1 MKGEGRTMAT
11 RATKAPDKPAERSA
25 GGTQHR
31 FFELIPPGL
40 DIDFVG
46 LRFKMLIL
54 SWALIAVGLMSVWLK
69 GGLNYGIDFAG
80 GTMVHVKFDQPTSVG
95 DVRAALSNPAL
106 KEIVVQNVG
115 KEGRE
120 FQVRVLGA
128 DQGGSATV
136 ADAIKGGLKDK
147 FGEGTYEIMR
157 VETVGPKVG
166 RDLWRDASL
175 AVLVATLI
183 MGAYIA
189 ARFELRFGVG
199 AAVALVHD
207 VLMTIG
213 ALSIANMEF
222 DLTTVAALLT
232 VVGYSVHDTVI
243 VSDRIREN
251 MRKMRRETLARIIN
265 VSINE
270 TLARTLITS
279 GTAILVTAALFVLGG
294 AVIHSFAF
302 ALLVGF
308 IVGTYSSIYVASPIV
323 LYLEGR
329 STARR

>member
-1 MKGEGRTMAT
+1 MKGGGGTMAT
-11 RATKAPDKPAERSA
+11 RPAKEVAKAPAGAE
-25 GGTQHR
+25 HR
-31 FFELIPPGL
+31 FFEMLPPGL

-46 LRFKMLIL
+46 MRFKMLIA
-54 SWALIAVGLMSVWLK
+54 SWALIAIGLASIWLK

-80 GTMVHVKFDQPTSVG
+80 GTMVHVRFDQPTSVG
-95 DVRAALSNPAL
+95 DVRAALTSPAL
-106 KEIVVQNVG
+106 HEVIVQDVG
-115 KEGRE
+115 KEGKE

-128 DQGGSATV
+128 DQGGSSTV
-136 ADAIKGGLKDK
+136 ADAIKGGLREK
-147 FGEGTYEIMR
+147 FGEGTYDVLR

-166 RDLWRDASL
+166 RDLWRDAIL

-189 ARFELRFGVG
+189 IRFELRFGIG
-199 AAVALVHD
+199 AAVALLHD
-207 VLMTIG
+207 VLMTLG

-251 MRKMRRETLARIIN
+251 MRKMRRESLARIIN
-265 VSINE
+265 LSINE
-270 TLARTLITS
+270 TLSRTLITS
-279 GTAILVTAALFVLGG
+279 GTAILVTAALFLLGG
-294 AVIHSFAF
+294 SVIHSFAF

-323 LYLEGR
+323 LYLEG
-329 STARR
+329 STPAKR

>member
-1 MKGEGRTMAT
+1 MKGGSGTMAT
-11 RATKAPDKPAERSA
+11 RQAKQTEGAAATE
-25 GGTQHR
+25 HH
-31 FFELIPPGL
+31 FFELIPPGTT
-40 DIDFVG
+40 IDFVG
-46 LRFKMLIL
+46 LRLKMLLL
-54 SWALIAVGLMSVWLK
+54 SWSLIIVGLASIYLH

-80 GTMVHVKFDQPTSVG
+80 GSMVHVKFSQPTAIA
-95 DVRAALSNPAL
+95 DLRAALARPEL
-106 KEIVVQNVG
+106 REVVVQDVG
-115 KEGRE
+115 QAGQE

-128 DQGGSATV
+128 AEGGSAAV
-136 ADAIKGGLKDK
+136 ADAIKAGLLAK
-147 FGEGTYEIMR
+147 FGEGTYDILR

-166 RDLWRDASL
+166 RDLWRDATL
-175 AVLVATLI
+175 AVLFATLI

-189 ARFELRFGVG
+189 VRFEVRFGIG

-207 VLMTIG
+207 VLLTLG

-251 MRKMRRETLARIIN
+251 MRKMRRDSLATIIN

-270 TLARTLITS
+270 TLSRTLITS
-279 GTAILVTAALFVLGG
+279 GTAVLVTAALFVLGG
-294 AVIHSFAF
+294 SVIHSFAF

-308 IVGTYSSIYVASPIV
+308 VVGTYSSIYVASPIV

-329 STARR
+329 SARARR

>member
-1 MKGEGRTMAT
+1 MKGEPMAT
-11 RATKAPDKPAERSA
+11 RPTARTEKAPTVE
-25 GGTQHR
+25 HR

-40 DIDFVG
+40 RIDFVG
-46 LRFKMLIL
+46 LRFKMLLL
-54 SWALIAVGLMSVWLK
+54 SWTLILIGLVSIYLH

-80 GTMVHVKFDQPTSVG
+80 GTMVHVRFAASTPIADI
-95 DVRAALSNPAL
+95 RAALSRPEL
-106 KEIVVQNVG
+106 REVVVQDVG
-115 KEGRE
+115 QGGRE
-120 FQVRVLGA
+120 FQIRVLGA
-128 DQGGSATV
+128 SEGGSTAV
-136 ADAIKGGLKDK
+136 ADAIKGGLREK
-147 FGEGTYEIMR
+147 FGEGTYDVLR

-166 RDLWRDASL
+166 KDLWRDATL
-175 AVLVATLI
+175 AVLAATLV
-183 MGAYIA
+183 MATYIA
-189 ARFELRFGVG
+189 IRFEIRFGIG
-199 AAVALVHD
+199 AAVALIHD
-207 VLMTIG
+207 VLITLG

-251 MRKMRRETLARIIN
+251 MRKMRRENLATIMN
-265 VSINE
+265 LSINE
-270 TLARTLITS
+270 TLSRTLITS

-294 AVIHSFAF
+294 SVIHSFAF

-329 STARR
+329 KGARPGRAA

>member
-1 MKGEGRTMAT
+1 MAT
-11 RATKAPDKPAERSA
+11 RPAKEAEKPRPVE
-25 GGTQHR
+25 HR
-31 FFELIPPGL
+31 FFEIIPPGL

-46 LRFKMLIL
+46 LRFKMLIF
-54 SWALIAVGLMSVWLK
+54 SWALIALGLVSIWVK

-80 GTMVHVKFDQPTSVG
+80 GTMVHVRFQQPTTAG
-95 DVRAALSNPAL
+95 DVRGALSTGAL
-106 KEIVVQNVG
+106 KEVVVQDVG
-115 KEGRE
+115 KEGKE
-120 FQVRVLGA
+120 FQIRVLGA
-128 DQGGSATV
+128 EHGGSASV
-136 ADAIKGGLKDK
+136 ADAIKTGLKEK
-147 FGEGTYEIMR
+147 FGEGTYDVLR

-166 RDLWRDASL
+166 RDLWRDAIL

-189 ARFELRFGVG
+189 ARFEVRFGIG
-199 AAVALVHD
+199 AAVALLHD
-207 VLMTIG
+207 VLLTLG

-270 TLARTLITS
+270 TLSRTLITS

-294 AVIHSFAF
+294 SVIHSFAF

-329 STARR
+329 AASRR

>member
-1 MKGEGRTMAT
+1 MK
-11 RATKAPDKPAERSA
+11 ATKANPAPSRPADEKA
-25 GGTQHR
+25 PVEHH
-31 FFELIPPGL
+31 FFELIPPG
-40 DIDFVG
+40 INVDFVG
-46 LRFKMLIL
+46 PRLKMLL
-54 SWALIAVGLMSVWLK
+54 FSWALILIGLASVWFK

-80 GTMVHVKFDQPTSVG
+80 GTMVHVRFPQATSISDIRGALEKPGMGEVLVQDVG
-95 DVRAALSNPAL
+95 Q
-106 KEIVVQNVG
+106 EG
-115 KEGRE
+115 KE
-120 FQVRVLGA
+120 FQIRVRGGE
-128 DQGGSATV
+128 DGGSGAV
-136 ADAIKGGLKDK
+136 ADTIKGGLKEK
-147 FGEGTYEIMR
+147 FGEGSYDILR

-166 RDLWRDASL
+166 KDLWRSAAL
-175 AVLVATLI
+175 AVLFATLV

-189 ARFELRFGVG
+189 MRFEVRFGVG
-199 AAVALVHD
+199 AAIALIHD

-251 MRKMRRETLARIIN
+251 MRKMRRESLASIIN
-265 VSINE
+265 LSINE

-279 GTAILVTAALFVLGG
+279 GTAILVTAALFLLGG

-308 IVGTYSSIYVASPIV
+308 VVGTYSSIYVAAPVV

-329 STARR
+329 QTKKR

>member
-1 MKGEGRTMAT
+1 MAT
-11 RATKAPDKPAERSA
+11 RPTARTDNAPTVE
-25 GGTQHR
+25 HR

-40 DIDFVG
+40 RIDFVG
-46 LRFKMLIL
+46 LRFKMLIA
-54 SWALIAVGLMSVWLK
+54 SRTLILIGLVSIYLH

-80 GTMVHVKFDQPTSVG
+80 GTMVHVRFAAATPIADM
-95 DVRAALSNPAL
+95 RAALSRPEL
-106 KEIVVQNVG
+106 REVVVQDVGQGG
-115 KEGRE
+115 KE
-120 FQVRVLGA
+120 FQIRVLGA
-128 DQGGSATV
+128 PEGGSSGV
-136 ADAIKGGLKDK
+136 ADAIKTGLREK
-147 FGEGTYEIMR
+147 FGEGTYDVLR

-166 RDLWRDASL
+166 KDLWRDATL
-175 AVLVATLI
+175 AVLAATLV
-183 MGAYIA
+183 MATYIA
-189 ARFELRFGVG
+189 LRFEIRFGIG

-207 VLMTIG
+207 VLITLG

-251 MRKMRRETLARIIN
+251 MRKMRRETLATIMN
-265 VSINE
+265 LSINE
-270 TLARTLITS
+270 TLSRTLITS

-294 AVIHSFAF
+294 TVIHSFAF

-329 STARR
+329 KGTRGGRGA